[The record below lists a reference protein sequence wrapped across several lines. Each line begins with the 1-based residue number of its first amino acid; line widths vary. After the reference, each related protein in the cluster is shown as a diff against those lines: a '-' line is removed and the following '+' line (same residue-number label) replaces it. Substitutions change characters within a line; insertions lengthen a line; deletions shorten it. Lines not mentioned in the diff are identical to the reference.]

1 VKKSLN
7 LQDLQC
13 LTIFIY
19 KIYPYTIFVRFRLP
33 ESAIIFFTTNTPN
46 KIDSQT
52 LVLAS
57 IGEGT
62 YHPNVPPRRHPEMA
76 AKSLTPSSNY
86 SCGDLIRSCLS
97 ISGSRAGQSGAR
109 SHHLI
114 SPCYNE
120 STSTPFRSS
129 DCKVQQLALASAILQ
144 AYLLEVPLS
153 INCLTRILYLRHIHV
168 SN

>member
-1 VKKSLN
+1 VIVPQSEVCKFRWAVVSSVSNKFLRRRHGPKWSMQRQKKTFAKPCWNGFTGIS
-7 LQDLQC
+7 
-13 LTIFIY
+13 I
-19 KIYPYTIFVRFRLP
+19 KSKRLP
-33 ESAIIFFTTNTPN
+33 TCIS
-46 KIDSQT
+46 SQ
-52 LVLAS
+52 
-57 IGEGT
+57 
-62 YHPNVPPRRHPEMA
+62 MA

-129 DCKVQQLALASAILQ
+129 DSRKVQQLALASAILQ
-144 AYLLEVPLS
+144 AHLLEVPLS